1 VALPFIH
8 HSGGAC
14 KTGDSADLMSAWPRF
29 ERKTI
34 MIRKTLIAVA
44 AAATMALGMGAATAP
59 AEAKVYI
66 NIGTPYVGYYHPH
79 HYYAYHKRPPYH
91 CHWKKVYRYGH
102 WVKVKRCHRAW
113 H

>member
-1 VALPFIH
+1 LFAFFKVWKGWFN
-8 HSGGAC
+8 
-14 KTGDSADLMSAWPRF
+14 MF
-29 ERKTI
+29 
-34 MIRKTLIAVA
+34 RKTLIAVA

-59 AEAKVYI
+59 AEAKVHVY
-66 NIGTPYVGYYHPH
+66 IGTPYVGYYNP
-79 HYYAYHKRPPYH
+79 HYYGYRHHARYH